1 MLKSLKLLNPRKGAG
16 PDKIIPKVLK
26 TCATGLSYV
35 ITKLYS
41 RSIETQTT
49 PTIWKTATIK
59 PLPKVNNPDQLKQY
73 RPIAL
78 TSCLVKILERLM
90 KTYISNHTPLDK
102 FQFAYRSHRSTQD
115 AVLCLTTT
123 VTNFI
128 DKQACNYSRCLF
140 LDFSSA
146 FNTINVSHLIP
157 KLQHLD
163 CNVTGWIASFLSGRV
178 QRTLVDGTMSQ
189 PIITNTGT
197 PQGSVLSPLL
207 FSVYTDGIRSQTSNV
222 TILKYADDTCVI
234 GCISDESD
242 LSNYFS
248 EVNRI
253 SNQCNSLDLLLNP
266 SKTQEML
273 FSTKRI
279 KPDTPAMI
287 LNDVSISFSD
297 NVKYLGVQIDD
308 KLRFEEHINSVATKA
323 SQRMYIVRNFV
334 YLSSTTLASMLFKS
348 FIISLLTYCLPI
360 LYTSLYAKDKKQLRH
375 FFKEAL
381 KLGIKDLGDIDNL
394 IDNRT
399 KTLLLQ
405 YIHDDNHFLNNFLE
419 KCPSGRYRTI
429 KYRSTWGR
437 DSFLRQAALKLNK
450 FI

>member
-1 MLKSLKLLNPRKGAG
+1 M
-16 PDKIIPKVLK
+16 
-26 TCATGLSYV
+26 
-35 ITKLYS
+35 
-41 RSIETQTT
+41 
-49 PTIWKTATIK
+49 
-59 PLPKVNNPDQLKQY
+59 
-73 RPIAL
+73 
-78 TSCLVKILERLM
+78 
-90 KTYISNHTPLDK
+90 
-102 FQFAYRSHRSTQD
+102 
-115 AVLCLTTT
+115 LCLTTT

-189 PIITNTGT
+189 PIVTNTGT

-207 FSVYTDGIRSQTSNV
+207 FSVYTDGIRSHTSNV

-279 KPDTPAMI
+279 KPDTPVLI
-287 LNDVSISFSD
+287 LNNVSISFSD
-297 NVKYLGVQIDD
+297 DVKYLGVRIDD